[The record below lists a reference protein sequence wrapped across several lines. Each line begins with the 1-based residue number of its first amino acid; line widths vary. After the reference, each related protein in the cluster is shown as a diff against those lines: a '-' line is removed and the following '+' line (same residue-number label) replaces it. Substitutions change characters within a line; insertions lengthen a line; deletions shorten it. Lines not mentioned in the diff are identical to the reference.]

1 MLFVFFLYRASEAIE
16 LMQAFYFVVALQTEG
31 FYLQKLMQ
39 SFDKSCWMN
48 AAVSGICEILGFLKR
63 DTFEWISLT
72 LLKN

>member
-39 SFDKSCWMN
+39 SFHK
-48 AAVSGICEILGFLKR
+48 
-63 DTFEWISLT
+63 TT
-72 LLKN
+72 LHVG